1 MSSDPSIGGVPV
13 RRGRPR
19 GTSAREL
26 ELVALRLFGEQG
38 FEQTTV
44 DEIAAGAGVSRRTFF
59 RYFDSKAEVLWS
71 EFDTEV
77 TTIRALLNDVPED
90 LSVMAAVQRV
100 VIAANHYHPEDV
112 PELRARMNLIGS
124 VPALA
129 ASATVHYDAWER
141 AVSNFVARRINQSPD
156 SLYPVAVGRATL
168 ATCRAAYEQWAVRA
182 DADLTVYL
190 DAALRALATGF
201 NEDVLYA

>member
-1 MSSDPSIGGVPV
+1 
-13 RRGRPR
+13 
-19 GTSAREL
+19 
-26 ELVALRLFGEQG
+26 
-38 FEQTTV
+38 
-44 DEIAAGAGVSRRTFF
+44 
-59 RYFDSKAEVLWS
+59 
-71 EFDTEV
+71 
-77 TTIRALLNDVPED
+77 
-90 LSVMAAVQRV
+90 
-100 VIAANHYHPEDV
+100 
-112 PELRARMNLIGS
+112 MNLIGS

-201 NEDVLYA
+201 HDDAICA